1 MLIVRRAIVER
12 LRELEMLFISKAVDK
27 HFPRKETVLLRFNK
41 SDSQIARN
49 WLESKTNDMF
59 DDKN

>member
-1 MLIVRRAIVER
+1 MQFL
-12 LRELEMLFISKAVDK
+12 SKIVDK

-49 WLESKTNDMF
+49 WLKHKSKDMF
-59 DDKN
+59 DDKK